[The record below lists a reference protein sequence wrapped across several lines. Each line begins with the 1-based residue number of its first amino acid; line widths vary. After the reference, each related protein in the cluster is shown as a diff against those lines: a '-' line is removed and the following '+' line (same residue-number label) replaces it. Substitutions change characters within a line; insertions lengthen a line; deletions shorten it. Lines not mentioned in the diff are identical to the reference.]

1 MCSNLA
7 KRPQLTGRAAIL
19 AVVVCAIAM
28 SLAYPVREYISLRR
42 SISELR
48 AEKARVEAEK
58 QALLARDRQ
67 SDDPNWIKKTA
78 KERLHYCG
86 PGEKCYV
93 VMEPDQSRQQAAV
106 KQPTVVPPWYE
117 TLWESVEAA
126 DKGTGRRAVTAAEP
140 SQGPSEGSA
149 RGSDETPAKQPT
161 KQPTKQPSK
170 SPTGQPA
177 KKPTEQPTKPPTK
190 QPTGP
195 PTGPAIGQPTK
206 QPVG

>member
-1 MCSNLA
+1 LSTA

-48 AEKARVEAEK
+48 AEKARVEAER

-67 SDDPNWIKKTA
+67 SDDPNWIKRTA

-93 VMEPDQSRQQAAV
+93 VMEPDQGKEQTAV
-106 KQPTVVPPWYE
+106 KQPAAVPPWYQ

-126 DKGTGRRAVTAAEP
+126 DRGTGRRAVTGKE
-140 SQGPSEGSA
+140 SV
-149 RGSDETPAKQPT
+149 
-161 KQPTKQPSK
+161 
-170 SPTGQPA
+170 GQ
-177 KKPTEQPTKPPTK
+177 
-190 QPTGP
+190 
-195 PTGPAIGQPTK
+195 
-206 QPVG
+206 

>member
-1 MCSNLA
+1 MQHLA

-28 SLAYPVREYISLRR
+28 SLAYPVREYISFRR

-93 VMEPDQSRQQAAV
+93 VMQPETGKEQTAV
-106 KQPTVVPPWYE
+106 KQPPVVPPWYQ

-126 DKGTGRRAVTAAEP
+126 DKGTGQRAVTGKE
-140 SQGPSEGSA
+140 S
-149 RGSDETPAKQPT
+149 
-161 KQPTKQPSK
+161 
-170 SPTGQPA
+170 
-177 KKPTEQPTKPPTK
+177 
-190 QPTGP
+190 
-195 PTGPAIGQPTK
+195 
-206 QPVG
+206 VGR

>member
-1 MCSNLA
+1 MA

-58 QALLARDRQ
+58 QSLLARDRQ

-93 VMEPDQSRQQAAV
+93 VMEPEQGKQQTAVKQQAA
-106 KQPTVVPPWYE
+106 VPPWYE

-126 DKGTGRRAVTAAEP
+126 DKGTGRRAVTGKE
-140 SQGPSEGSA
+140 SV
-149 RGSDETPAKQPT
+149 
-161 KQPTKQPSK
+161 
-170 SPTGQPA
+170 GQ
-177 KKPTEQPTKPPTK
+177 
-190 QPTGP
+190 
-195 PTGPAIGQPTK
+195 
-206 QPVG
+206 

>member
-93 VMEPDQSRQQAAV
+93 VMEPDQGRQQAAV
-106 KQPTVVPPWYE
+106 KQPAVGPPWYE

-126 DKGTGRRAVTAAEP
+126 DKGTGRRAVTDP
-140 SQGPSEGSA
+140 SSGPSEGPA
-149 RGSDETPAKQPT
+149 RESDEAPAKQPAKQPT
-161 KQPTKQPSK
+161 KQPAKQ
-170 SPTGQPA
+170 PTGQPS
-177 KKPTEQPTKPPTK
+177 KQPTK
-190 QPTGP
+190 QPTGQ
-195 PTGPAIGQPTK
+195 PTGPAIGQPTQ
-206 QPVG
+206 QPAG